1 MARRISPAAAAIEAI
16 READDVSSG
25 PGRGLM
31 GASVPAG
38 GMRSPAEAAAFG
50 REWAVVLADV
60 PLFASLSKRHLRR
73 VAKMASKVRF
83 PARTVIVSPRRRA
96 DAFYVI
102 LDGKAEVA
110 TATGDLIELGPGRF
124 FGEMALLDS
133 GPRSATVTT
142 KTEMLAMSISQRR
155 FRELLE
161 SEPKIAFPIMSEL
174 ATRVRRLETEA

>member
-1 MARRISPAAAAIEAI
+1 
-16 READDVSSG
+16 
-25 PGRGLM
+25 
-31 GASVPAG
+31 
-38 GMRSPAEAAAFG
+38 
-50 REWAVVLADV
+50 
-60 PLFASLSKRHLRR
+60 
-73 VAKMASKVRF
+73 MASKVRF

-110 TATGDLIELGPGRF
+110 TASGDLIELGPGRF
-124 FGEMALLDS
+124 LGEMALLDS
-133 GPRSATVTT
+133 GPRSATVTA

-174 ATRVRRLETEA
+174 ATRVRRLEADA